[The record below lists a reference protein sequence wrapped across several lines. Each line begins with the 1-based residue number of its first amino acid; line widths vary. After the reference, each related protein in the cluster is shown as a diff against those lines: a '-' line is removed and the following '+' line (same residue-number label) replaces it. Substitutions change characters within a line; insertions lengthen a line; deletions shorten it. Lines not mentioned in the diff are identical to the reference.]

1 MNYLVTIKCRLLIK
15 ASNWLVYC
23 FLDKG
28 DRWRRKIPTW
38 GQGSD
43 NDYDEKHCMEL
54 RLLQINCVFAQRVQD
69 TKLVLYP
76 IAGCQASPI

>member
-1 MNYLVTIKCRLLIK
+1 MV
-15 ASNWLVYC
+15 
-23 FLDKG
+23 
-28 DRWRRKIPTW
+28 PT
-38 GQGSD
+38 GVQRSD

-54 RLLQINCVFAQRVQD
+54 RLLQINCVLAQLVQD